1 MHHPI
6 KNLISK
12 SSRLN
17 SSEKIEP
24 KPCNGNRKG
33 NARSKVNSV
42 CSYPNPSSNFGN
54 SKIGSSPPAIK
65 EVESKSVSTITSES
79 GEQQHRKLLNV
90 SSQIVSRTSGLLSSE
105 MGSSNIKRRREK
117 LLEEARE
124 SVPEPGFGR
133 VMHLVKAFEKLFMI
147 PMDSDQ
153 RDEKQSDDVGDDD
166 DDDKKGLK
174 WALPGLQQPK
184 VPETLVSSSSFCLS
198 DFFMTLKS
206 LGLDSHVSS
215 SLDGSHG
222 SFTISNRTSGGGHRS
237 RRNSS
242 ESSGT
247 FGGSRWN
254 KKQLKATY
262 QKPFK
267 LRTEQRGRY
276 KEEES
281 VKKLQQMMM
290 EEEKQ
295 RIPIAQGLP
304 WTIDEPKCLVKL
316 AINEIT
322 SLVDLVLHSDV
333 RLVERAEFDQHGGQ
347 GKTVK
352 VKFRS
357 EPMSWAYVC
366 LGLSPCGP
374 RPVMPGFQVDEA
386 LHHTQRAKV
395 SYTTTTQEDHLW
407 HLKNSGNATPTFA
420 KIKTS
425 NLSFVSDG

>member
-1 MHHPI
+1 MDEHGVSRTKFSMGKEDPKI
-6 KNLISK
+6 VENKDTVVTPSRKSVVKPVDQWAFLDEIEAPMWIDLDLEAAFGYKDNVPSK
-12 SSRLN
+12 FFPTVNICIFSCWRGEYKQNIFFKASTIGP
-17 SSEKIEP
+17 KIE
-24 KPCNGNRKG
+24 RQ
-33 NARSKVNSV
+33 
-42 CSYPNPSSNFGN
+42 
-54 SKIGSSPPAIK
+54 KIHNQGLGTEK
-65 EVESKSVSTITSES
+65 FKSVSTITSKS
-79 GEQQHRKLLNV
+79 GEQQHRKLVNV
-90 SSQIVSRTSGLLSSE
+90 SSQIVSRMSGLLSSE
-105 MGSSNIKRRREK
+105 ICSSNIKRRREK

-147 PMDSDQ
+147 SKDSDQ
-153 RDEKQSDDVGDDD
+153 RDKKQSEDVGDDD
-166 DDDKKGLK
+166 DDDDKKGMK

-184 VPETLVSSSSFCLS
+184 VPETLVSSFSLCLS
-198 DFFMTLKS
+198 DFFVTSES

-247 FGGSRWN
+247 FGGSHWK

-267 LRTEQRGRY
+267 LRTEQKGRY

-304 WTIDEPKCLVKL
+304 WTMDEPV
-316 AINEIT
+316 
-322 SLVDLVLHSDV
+322 
-333 RLVERAEFDQHGGQ
+333 
-347 GKTVK
+347 
-352 VKFRS
+352 
-357 EPMSWAYVC
+357 
-366 LGLSPCGP
+366 
-374 RPVMPGFQVDEA
+374 
-386 LHHTQRAKV
+386 V
-395 SYTTTTQEDHLW
+395 SR
-407 HLKNSGNATPTFA
+407 
-420 KIKTS
+420 
-425 NLSFVSDG
+425 